1 MGLWGFVKEW
11 LTVDD
16 SIMDDTFS
24 LGDRENHAGGQ
35 APAPGQDEGKE
46 SGRDKGEKRGQD
58 KGGNPGQ
65 GGQKQPRAGRQQKVV
80 LKQPERASKKREQQF
95 KAKIEKNDADKWR
108 VSPNIEDNFIMLETV
123 FHLPENA
130 DVVVRELQVAL
141 KPPVKALVAFLEGGA
156 SSKMIDEFVL
166 QPLMLLSNLDMG
178 GMPNQVPEIVKQR
191 LLPGNQVEEKH
202 DMKDAIEGILAGTT
216 AVFVDGYPSVFL
228 VETKAWPHRGVERP
242 VTENVVRGPQDAF
255 VEDVRTNTALVRKRL
270 KNDALVTEMLKV
282 GRLNK
287 SDCALMYIDGII
299 NPKLVKEVKRRIEA
313 IKTDYVADSGMLQQ
327 IIEDN
332 AYALIS
338 GILSTER
345 PDRVA
350 AYLAE
355 GHMAII
361 IDGNPFALVVP
372 VVFWGLLHS
381 PEDYYLYWPFGI
393 MLRWIRLLAFVV
405 ALLTPAF
412 YIAMTN
418 FHPEMIP
425 TDLLYAIA
433 ASRERVPFPVIA
445 EVVLMEISFEL
456 IREAG
461 VRIPTVIGPTIGIVG
476 ALILGQAAV
485 AASVVSPI
493 LVIIVAIT
501 GLGSFAIPN
510 YSLSFSLRILRFGF
524 ILLAAGFGFYGIT
537 VGLFVMVMQ
546 LCGQKSFGVPFMSPV
561 APFRPTSGD
570 VVTRYPYYMM
580 NEKPGYLR
588 LKEQKR
594 QEPVI
599 RTWAPGN
606 DPNEPDRQQRG
617 QGNGQ
622 GGGGSNDGN

>member
-24 LGDRENHAGGQ
+24 LGERENYAGGQ
-35 APAPGQDEGKE
+35 APAPGQDEGKK

-58 KGGNPGQ
+58 KGEKRGQ

-130 DVVVRELQVAL
+130 DVVVREFQVAL

-361 IDGNPFALVVP
+361 MDGNPFALVVP

>member
-24 LGDRENHAGGQ
+24 LGERENYAGGQ
-35 APAPGQDEGKE
+35 APAPGQDEGKK
-46 SGRDKGEKRGQD
+46 SGRDKGEKWGQD
-58 KGGNPGQ
+58 KGEKRGQ

-130 DVVVRELQVAL
+130 DVVVREFQVAL

-361 IDGNPFALVVP
+361 MDGNPFALVVP

>member
-24 LGDRENHAGGQ
+24 LGERENYAGGQ
-35 APAPGQDEGKE
+35 TPAPGQDEGKK

-58 KGGNPGQ
+58 KGEKRGQ

-130 DVVVRELQVAL
+130 DVVVREFQVAL

-361 IDGNPFALVVP
+361 MDGNPFALVVP

-599 RTWAPGN
+599 ITWAPGN